1 MTSISHLKDRHG
13 NDIYFGNPGTGWW
26 LPSPHI
32 EDFREH
38 MTKIRHLDLRDGDV
52 LLASFPRSGTFWTHQ
67 ILYML
72 MHKTTD
78 YLGRMEEDHLEW
90 ERFDKLTRTD
100 EPRLYATH
108 LSRFHLLPYKVKE
121 RKVKVI
127 YCYRNPKDCWVS
139 FYNFMRDVRL
149 ITPYEGTWSHFFDLM
164 IDTGYTSGDWFDH
177 VLDWEKAATENPD
190 IVFLSC
196 YELMKKDPVGQIM
209 KIDQFLGLNRGRQL
223 CEQIAEA
230 CEFSKLKAAKEPQ
243 NPEVHGE
250 KAWKKGS
257 GGIYR
262 KGEIADWKN
271 WFTVAQSEQ
280 LDAVF
285 KKRMSESKLPFFFE

>member
-1 MTSISHLKDRHG
+1 MIRAVLKDRHG
-13 NDIYFGNPGTGWW
+13 NDLYFGNAGEIWIP
-26 LPSPHI
+26 PSPHI
-32 EDFREH
+32 EDYREQLK
-38 MTKIRHLDLRDGDV
+38 KIRHLELRDG
-52 LLASFPRSGTFWTHQ
+52 TFWHHQ

-72 MHKTTD
+72 LHNTTD
-78 YLGRMEEDHLEW
+78 YLGRVEQDHLEW
-90 ERFDKLTRTD
+90 IELEKL
-100 EPRLYATH
+100 PRPGGAQICVTH
-108 LSRFHLLPYKVKE
+108 LKYHSLPQQAREK
-121 RKVKVI
+121 KVKVI

-139 FYNFMRDVRL
+139 FYN
-149 ITPYEGTWSHFFDLM
+149 ITNGTRFRPSYDGTWSHFFELM
-164 IDTGYTSGDWFDH
+164 MDTGYWHGNWFDH
-177 VLDWEKAATENPD
+177 VLDWEKAKSDHPD
-190 IVFLSC
+190 DIFFSS
-196 YELMKKDPVGQIM
+196 YELMKRDPVGQIM

-243 NPEVHGE
+243 NPELYGQ
-250 KAWKKGS
+250 KAWKKGNA
-257 GGIYR
+257 GYYR